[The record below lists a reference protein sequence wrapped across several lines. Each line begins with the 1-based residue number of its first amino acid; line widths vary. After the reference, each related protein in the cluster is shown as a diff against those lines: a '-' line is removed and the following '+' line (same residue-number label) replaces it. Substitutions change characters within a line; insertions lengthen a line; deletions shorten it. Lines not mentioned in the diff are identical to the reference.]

1 MIQMLQI
8 ALKYNIATVTFKCI
22 GTTHDFHAQNTLRSV
37 SQLLAKGDVVPVN
50 IYPEPNNCYDSK
62 AIAFKCWLEDDWH
75 RIGYIVK
82 EALDAVHEARDNDEI
97 INVSSNGPNT
107 W

>member
-1 MIQMLQI
+1 MP
-8 ALKYNIATVTFKCI
+8 
-22 GTTHDFHAQNTLRSV
+22 
-37 SQLLAKGDVVPVN
+37 KGDIVPVN

-97 INVSSNGPNT
+97 MNVSFKWARYYAGINITKCGQWPTAVCACAST
-107 W
+107 R